1 MRKLAVDALDQ
12 IAGDAACSLLLHGLR
27 DAHPNVVSACAE
39 ALGNRRDFRIVPA
52 LTQLIFTKD
61 ICSYCEPQ
69 LADVVRN

>member
-1 MRKLAVDALDQ
+1 MRKLAVDDLDK

-27 DAHPNVVSACAE
+27 DIHPNVVNARAG

-52 LTQLIFTKD
+52 LTQLISTMD

-69 LADVVRN
+69 LPDVVRS